1 MFTEQQVKNL
11 KIIFVGL
18 ISVLTI
24 FFIWYQDYM
33 GVVSLLTLA
42 STIGMTIWGAVYC
55 YKKVPF
61 DKLIILAI
69 LAMLIGFLTEFIGSH
84 EGLWNFGLYNPPYYI
99 ITGWVLLSL
108 TMLMLTELSYESKYV
123 PSIPTSQYDPYIGA
137 FTPVLLLIFLV
148 STLGAYRTDA
158 GFLFYAYYL
167 GLTII
172 NGLYY
177 YRHPDNRKLVLA
189 IIAAWIVGLLAEVIG
204 AESALWV
211 FSYGFPTW
219 IVISGWSLEW
229 LVILAGVKFVKDIVR
244 HNSV

>member
-11 KIIFVGL
+11 KIIFVGS
-18 ISVLTI
+18 ITVINI
-24 FFIWYQDYM
+24 FFMWFQDYI
-33 GVVSLLTLA
+33 GAVSLLTWA
-42 STIGMTIWGAVYC
+42 SIIGMTIWGALYS

-69 LAMLIGFLTEFIGSH
+69 LAMIIGFLTEFIGSH
-84 EGLWNFGLYNPPYYI
+84 EGLWDFGLYNPPYFI

-108 TMLMLTELSYESKYV
+108 TMLILTELAYESKYV
-123 PSIPTSQYDPYIGA
+123 PSIPTSQYDQYIGA
-137 FTPVLLLIFLV
+137 FIPVILLIYLV

-158 GFLFYAYYL
+158 GFMFYAYYV
-167 GLTII
+167 GLTVI
-172 NGLYY
+172 NGIYY
-177 YRHPDNRKLVLA
+177 YKHHNNRKLLLA
-189 IIAAWIVGLLAEVIG
+189 IIAAWIVGLFAEVIG
-204 AESALWV
+204 VESALWA
-211 FSYGFPTW
+211 FSYEFPVW